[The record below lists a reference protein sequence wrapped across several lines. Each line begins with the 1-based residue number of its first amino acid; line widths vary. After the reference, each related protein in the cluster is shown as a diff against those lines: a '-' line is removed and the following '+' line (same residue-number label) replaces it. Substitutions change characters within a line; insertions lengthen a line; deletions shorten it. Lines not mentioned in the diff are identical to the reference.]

1 MENLTYILLVAEVD
15 VSESAGFEMMLGKEW
30 LSMALP
36 LVEVISVDQEK
47 CVNCYVCIAAC
58 PVKFCNDASGDAL
71 TIDHAMCIGCG
82 ECVRACSHNARTMRD
97 DTAAFLADVKREKM
111 VAIVAPAVACAF
123 PGNYLNVN
131 GWLKSMGVDAVFDV
145 SFGAELTVKSYLE
158 YMKAKEPACVI
169 AQPCPAIV
177 NYIEIYAPEL
187 IPHLAPADSPMLH
200 TIKMIK
206 EFYPAYRNHKV
217 AVISP
222 CLAKKREYVETGL
235 GDYNVTMSG
244 LADHFKAENIRL
256 ERFAATEFDNPP
268 AERAVLFSTPGGLL
282 RTAERWSGDVRNKA
296 RKIEGPAVVYPYLAG
311 LKKSV
316 EEKVAPALVDCLN
329 CDHGCNGGTA
339 TPAHAFSPD
348 RLEHEIEKRN
358 TKMQGAYR
366 KTGPAAEKRSRKALE
381 KMLGDYW
388 KPGLYNRSYTDRSRD
403 NKIRKPSER
412 ELSNI
417 YTTMGKHSA
426 SDIFNCSACGYN
438 SCESMAVAIFNGINK
453 PENCAHF
460 IMDENRKLIDRIN
473 ARAMQDEEIANI
485 DRSTQD
491 LSTNMQVISGN
502 IDELNSS
509 IAEIS
514 RNVQESKDVAV
525 DASQNVKGSG
535 EAFAGLQ
542 AASNEI
548 PEVLQFINDT
558 VDNLTLLA
566 LNAKIE
572 AARAGEAGKG
582 FDVVAM
588 EVKSLADS
596 TSGAVVRI
604 RETTDKIQHASASVT
619 KAMEALS
626 KLVEKLEEYQISIA
640 AAVEQQTTNTHNASG
655 ILQDLTT
662 AVDDIHT
669 NISRVAAG

>member
-1 MENLTYILLVAEVD
+1 MASPLAEV
-15 VSESAGFEMMLGKEW
+15 V
-30 LSMALP
+30 
-36 LVEVISVDQEK
+36 SVDKKK

-58 PVKFCNDASGDAL
+58 PVKYCNDASGDGL
-71 TIDHAMCIGCG
+71 TINHAMCIGCG
-82 ECVRACSHNARTMRD
+82 ACVRVCTHDARTLVD
-97 DTAAFLADVKREKM
+97 DTDAFLADLNRVKM

-123 PGNYLNVN
+123 PGEYLNLN
-131 GWLKSMGVDAVFDV
+131 GWLRDAGVSAVFDV

-158 YMKAKEPACVI
+158 YMKATDPACVI

-200 TIKMIK
+200 TMKMIR
-206 EFYPAYRNHKV
+206 EFYPAYKNHKI

-222 CLAKKREYVETGL
+222 CLAKKREYVETGM

-244 LADHFKAENIRL
+244 LAGFFKREGVQL
-256 ERFAATEFDNPP
+256 GRFSSVDYDNPP

-282 RTAERWSGDVRNKA
+282 RTAERWNGDLRRKA
-296 RKIEGPAVVYPYLAG
+296 RKIEGAGVVYPYLKG

-316 EEKVAPALVDCLN
+316 EQGVAPALVDCLN

-339 TPAHAFSPD
+339 TPPHDLSPD

-358 TKMQGAYR
+358 AGMQAVYR
-366 KTGPAAEKRSRKALE
+366 KSGPGAGSRSRKALE
-381 KMLGDYW
+381 RLVAEYW
-388 KPGLYNRSYTDRSRD
+388 KPGLYTRGYTDRSRD
-403 NKIRKPSER
+403 NRIRRPTDHELRAVYATLGKASER
-412 ELSNI
+412 
-417 YTTMGKHSA
+417 
-426 SDIFNCSACGYN
+426 DIFNCSACGYN

-453 PENCAHF
+453 PENCAHH

-473 ARAMQDEEIANI
+473 ARAMQDEEISTI
-485 DRSTQD
+485 DRSTRE
-491 LSTNMQVISGN
+491 LSHNMQEISGN

-514 RNVQESKDVAV
+514 CHVQESKSVAEV
-525 DASQNVKGSG
+525 ASRNVKDSG
-535 EAFAGLQ
+535 EAFVRLE
-542 AASNEI
+542 AASREI
-548 PEVLQFINDT
+548 PDVLQFINDT

-588 EVKSLADS
+588 EVKNLADS
-596 TSGAVVRI
+596 TSRAVGRI
-604 RETTDKIQHASASVT
+604 RETTEKILSASASVT
-619 KAMEALS
+619 HAMGALS
-626 KLVEKLEEYQISIA
+626 GLVEKLEEYQISIA
-640 AAVEQQTTNTHNASG
+640 AAVEQQTANTHNASA
-655 ILQDLTT
+655 ILHSLAG
-662 AVDDIHT
+662 AVDDIHA
-669 NISRVAAG
+669 NIGRVAVEQ